1 MNAKGYLFCFIL
13 GLAIGAG
20 ICGTVVYR
28 ASSVRIGSLGGELE
42 QAIGLNRQL
51 GEQLADAEVMVG
63 KLGSELDRYA
73 GFISSAKSE
82 LESSK
87 SSVQKIR
94 VILERLRDLESG
106 NGGINNNGIDN

>member
-1 MNAKGYLFCFIL
+1 MFKKMVIVFLVGLIL
-13 GLAIGAG
+13 GGLITGAI
-20 ICGTVVYR
+20 IHRT
-28 ASSVRIGSLGGELE
+28 SSVRIGSLGGELE
-42 QAIGLNRQL
+42 QAIGINRQL
-51 GEQLADAEVMVG
+51 GEQLADAEAMVG

-106 NGGINNNGIDN
+106 AGGISYNGFDN